1 MKHKVLCLLLCL
13 VPVTVL
19 ASSDLSSLYD
29 EQTLRYWKGRYEKN
43 LRWNFDKLVLGSLT
57 PAERRQLGSVQLDLP
72 LRAPGEQAG
81 DPLVFYAA
89 RGRIVMPIQSVKF
102 FDDLAQAW
110 AWFRARDE
118 STEKVFDYIAMLK
131 YRKPSELGLR
141 QFPPPLEAL
150 NVPADAWKKD
160 KRADDVAQ
168 KILESGI
175 IWIMGHQIAHQY
187 YRHRGYGQ
195 RVSRKQAQ
203 LNETSADRFA
213 NEIMRRIRMEPLGMA
228 NYFLFMAYWSPN
240 RADFSSEQAWREYQ
254 QKLATH
260 PFTAERMK
268 QLARDMKASPT
279 RYSAT
284 EMGMPASIK
293 RIQQTAGWLDQ
304 IATILEDPDIQR
316 SIAIKARATDLQSLG
331 GTRVVLKRPA
341 VMREFDGNYR
351 GRYGHR
357 IESGATEQLDVRYVL
372 QRKGDTVSGR
382 YSFGLGDAKLNGI
395 IRNGQLHY
403 EWQWGDSFGRGV
415 MRSDG
420 LGNLNGQWGYD
431 DAESGGGSVSLK
443 RE

>member
-1 MKHKVLCLLLCL
+1 MKRRIFCLLLCL
-13 VPVTVL
+13 IPVTVL
-19 ASSDLSSLYD
+19 ASNDLSDLYD
-29 EQTLRYWKGRYEKN
+29 DQTLRYWKGRYENN
-43 LRWNFDKLVLGSLT
+43 LRWNFDNLVLGSLT
-57 PAERRQLGSVQLDLP
+57 PAERRQLGNVQLDLP

-102 FDDLAQAW
+102 FDDLALAW
-110 AWFRARDE
+110 AWFWARGE
-118 STEKVFDYIAMLK
+118 SMEKVFDYIAMLK

-160 KRADDVAQ
+160 KRVDDVSQ
-168 KILESGI
+168 KILKSGI
-175 IWIMGHQIAHQY
+175 VWIMGHEMAHLY
-187 YRHRGYGQ
+187 YHHPGYGPG
-195 RVSRKQAQ
+195 VSSAQAQ
-203 LNETSADRFA
+203 KNEAQSDQFA
-213 NEIMRRIRMEPLGMA
+213 NEIMRRISVAPMGMA
-228 NYFLFMAYWSPN
+228 NYFLFMTYWSPN

-254 QKLATH
+254 QNQATH
-260 PFTAERMK
+260 PFSAERMK
-268 QLARDMKASPT
+268 QMARDLAASPADF
-279 RYSAT
+279 SAS
-284 EMGMPASIK
+284 EMDIPASIK
-293 RIQQTAGWLDQ
+293 RVQQVAGWLEQ

-331 GTRVVLKRPA
+331 GTRVVLKRSA
-341 VMREFDGNYR
+341 VMREFDGSYR

-357 IESGATEQLDVRYVL
+357 TESGATEQLNVRYVL

-431 DAESGGGSVSLK
+431 DATGGGGSVSLK

>member
-1 MKHKVLCLLLCL
+1 MKHKVLCLLLCM

-29 EQTLRYWKGRYEKN
+29 DQTLSYWKGQYKN
-43 LRWNFDKLVLGSLT
+43 LRWNFEKQVLGALT
-57 PAERRQLGSVQLDLP
+57 PAERRRLGRVQLDLP
-72 LRAPGEQAG
+72 LRAPGELAG
-81 DPLVFYAA
+81 DPLVFYVA

-102 FDDLAQAW
+102 FDDLALAW
-110 AWFRARDE
+110 AWFRVRGE
-118 STEKVFDYIAMLK
+118 STERVFDYIAMLK

-150 NVPADAWKKD
+150 NVPADVWKKD
-160 KRADDVAQ
+160 TRIDELSRQMVK
-168 KILESGI
+168 SGI
-175 IWIMGHQIAHQY
+175 FWIMAHEVAHLY
-187 YRHRGYGQ
+187 YRHPEYGQ
-195 RVSRKQAQ
+195 GVSHKQAL
-203 LNETSADRFA
+203 LNEASADRFA
-213 NEIMRRIRMEPLGMA
+213 NEIMRRINVAPSGMA

-240 RADFSSEQAWREYQ
+240 RADFSSEQEWSDYQ
-254 QKLATH
+254 RLQATH
-260 PFTAERMK
+260 LFTAERMK
-268 QLARDMKASPT
+268 QMARDLKASPAG
-279 RYSAT
+279 YSAT
-284 EMGMPASIK
+284 EMDIPATIK
-293 RIQQTAGWLDQ
+293 RLQQTVGLLGRVAN
-304 IATILEDPDIQR
+304 ILEDQDSQR

-420 LGNLNGQWGYD
+420 LGNINGQWGYD